1 MKLQAEQLR
10 MNEESEK
17 FFNNAFWKKLNGVV
31 NALDN
36 VKARIYIDRKCRF
49 YSLPL
54 FEAGT

>member
-1 MKLQAEQLR
+1 
-10 MNEESEK
+10 MNEETEK
-17 FFNNAFWKKLNGVV
+17 FFNNTFWNKLNGVV

-36 VKARIYIDRKCRF
+36 VKARIYIDRKCRL